1 MDMYLASAVLGVVEG
16 VTEFLPISSTGH
28 LILVNQFIGFES
40 ASFEKMFDIVIQLG
54 AILAVVVHF
63 RHRLM
68 PVKALRDVEVRHEM
82 LDVWFKS
89 AIGVVPA
96 LIVGLLYMKL
106 HLEDRL
112 FNPFV
117 VSTALVFGG
126 IAIVAIESW
135 GRKPSFESI
144 GQMSYKIVIAIG
156 FFQCIAMI
164 PGTSRSAATIIGAML
179 LGASRPA
186 AAEFSFFL
194 AVPTMCAATGASLLK
209 HFSSLSPAEWTAV
222 GIGFTVSFFVAWG
235 VIALFMKYIQTRDF
249 KPFGYYRM
257 VLGIAVVAFFL
268 LTGRHAEHKDAHR
281 TTFEAKAAIVQPPSQ
296 AK

>member
-1 MDMYLASAVLGVVEG
+1 MDMYLASAILGVVEG
-16 VTEFLPISSTGH
+16 ITEFLPISSTGH

-40 ASFEKMFDIVIQLG
+40 QSFEKMFDVVIQLG

-63 RHRLM
+63 RKRLM
-68 PVKALRDVEVRHEM
+68 PLEALRSVEARHEM

-96 LIVGLLYMKL
+96 LVVGLIYMKL
-106 HLEDRL
+106 HLEDKL

-126 IAIVAIESW
+126 IAIVAVESW
-135 GRKPSFESI
+135 GRKPSFDSI
-144 GQMSYKIVIAIG
+144 GQMSYKMVIAIG
-156 FFQCIAMI
+156 LVQCLAMI
-164 PGTSRSAATIIGAML
+164 PGTSRSAATIIGAMI

-194 AVPTMCAATGASLLK
+194 AIPTMCAATGASLLK
-209 HFSSLSPAEWTAV
+209 HFSALSQAEWIAV
-222 GIGFTVSFFVAWG
+222 GIGFSVSFFVAWG

-257 VLGIAVVAFFL
+257 ILGIAIVAFFFFS
-268 LTGRHAEHKDAHR
+268 GRHHVPKDSHKAS
-281 TTFEAKAAIVQPPSQ
+281 EAPAAS
-296 AK
+296 ADSKR